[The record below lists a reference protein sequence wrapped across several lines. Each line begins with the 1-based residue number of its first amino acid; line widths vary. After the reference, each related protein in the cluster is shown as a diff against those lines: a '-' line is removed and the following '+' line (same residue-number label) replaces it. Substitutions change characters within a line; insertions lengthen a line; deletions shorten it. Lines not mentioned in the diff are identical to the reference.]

1 MDSSESALHR
11 MQCWDIHQVLPN
23 ELKRSYPASVRSK
36 QADMES
42 ALQKTVL
49 IVDDEERNRRLLE
62 VFASSDGYRTLIATN
77 GKQGLLLAMKERP
90 DVVLLDLMMPEMDGF
105 EVARRL
111 KAEPETA
118 GIPVIVVSSL
128 DDAASRGRMRECG
141 IDRILGKPI
150 DRWKLSRSIAEL
162 TQGVPGQ

>member
-1 MDSSESALHR
+1 
-11 MQCWDIHQVLPN
+11 
-23 ELKRSYPASVRSK
+23 
-36 QADMES
+36 MES

-77 GKQGLLLAMKERP
+77 GEQGLLLARKECP
-90 DVVLLDLMMPEMDGF
+90 DVVLLDLMMPGMDGF

-111 KAEPETA
+111 KAQPETA
-118 GIPVIVVSSL
+118 GIPLIVVSSL

-141 IDRILGKPI
+141 IDRVLGKPI
-150 DRWKLSRSIAEL
+150 DRWELSRSIAEL
-162 TQGVPGQ
+162 TGGAPAR